1 MYIPHALCCSR
12 AYAIGSNSR
21 LVTLIKKHR
30 RSNPLSSLKTPNND
44 IYQEMRI
51 LYFDVEA

>member
-1 MYIPHALCCSR
+1 MYILHALCCSR
-12 AYAIGSNSR
+12 AFAIGSNSR
-21 LVTLIKKHR
+21 LVTTIKKHR

-44 IYQEMRI
+44 IYQDMRI